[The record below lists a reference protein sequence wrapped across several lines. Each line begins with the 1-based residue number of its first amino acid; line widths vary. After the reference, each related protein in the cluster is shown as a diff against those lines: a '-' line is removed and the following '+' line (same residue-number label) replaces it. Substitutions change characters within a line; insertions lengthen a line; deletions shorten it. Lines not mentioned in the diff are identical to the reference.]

1 MNFNKTTSY
10 ALKVLS
16 FMAEKPEDMYSAK
29 YLNAKLK
36 IPYPYLRQLLTE
48 LTRAG
53 YIKSI
58 QGRNGGFIFAKKLN
72 KIFIGDVIGK
82 LESLDIFNHCI
93 IGFEK
98 CPFDH
103 QCPLHSSWE
112 EAGKLITRVLR
123 KTSLADF
130 KIKDLKK

>member
-16 FMAEKPEDMYSAK
+16 FMAKKPDEMYSAK
-29 YLNAKLK
+29 YLNKKLK
-36 IPYPYLRQLLTE
+36 IPYPYLRQLLTD
-48 LTRAG
+48 LSKAG
-53 YIKSI
+53 FISSI

-72 KIFIGDVIGK
+72 KIFIGDVICK
-82 LESLDIFNHCI
+82 LEGLEIFNHCI
-93 IGFEK
+93 IGLEK
-98 CPFDH
+98 CPFNH
-103 QCPLHSSWE
+103 KCPLHKSWE
-112 EAGKLITRVLR
+112 DARKKITSILN